1 MKITKAQKDAV
12 ISLLKEKF
20 ENKNNEVKKAYIEA
34 HRAEIEAKIDE
45 YLRLQ
50 AEAKALLI
58 KFKEISKTVHH
69 EGKCTEGDIVFDDIR
84 VDYDMYHRP
93 WNTEAI
99 LYTEL
104 TKEDLLKKVIVN
116 KINEPNYNIVARELE
131 LASLG
136 KDFDLEG
143 FLAKYLPQ

>member
-1 MKITKAQKDAV
+1 MKITRSQKEAV

-20 ENKNNEVKKAYIEA
+20 EEKNNEIKNAYIKA
-34 HRAEIEAKIDE
+34 HKAEIEAKIDE

-50 AEAKALLI
+50 AEAKSLLI
-58 KFKEISKTVHH
+58 KFKEISKSVHH
-69 EGKCTEGDIVFDDIR
+69 EGKYTNGDIMFNNICTG
-84 VDYDMYHRP
+84 YDMYCRP
-93 WNTEAI
+93 WNTEEA
-99 LYTEL
+99 LCTES
-104 TKEDLLKKVIVN
+104 TKEELLKKVFVS
-116 KINEPNYNIVARELE
+116 KINEPDYNIVSRELE